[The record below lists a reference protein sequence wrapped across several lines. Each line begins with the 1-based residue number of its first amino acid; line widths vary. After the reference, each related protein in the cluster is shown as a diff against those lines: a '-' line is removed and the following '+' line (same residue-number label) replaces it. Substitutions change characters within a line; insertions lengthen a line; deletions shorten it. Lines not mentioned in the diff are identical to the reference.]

1 MKPVTPGAISGLLYK
16 RWVKRNQKFTEE
28 YSKGK
33 IGYVHIEAMNSNS
46 FREVYSQILGKYR
59 NCEALVVDERH
70 NGGGWLH
77 GDLAILLS
85 GKQFQTYTSRGQY
98 LGVDPFTRWNR
109 ASCVLVCEN
118 CYSNANGFPSMY
130 KALGLGKLVGT
141 PMAGTMTAVWW
152 ESLDDGSLILGL
164 PEVNCLDM
172 EGKPIENLQ
181 LDPDIPVDN
190 TPEQMLSGDDRQLK
204 RAIDLM
210 LQGK

>member
-1 MKPVTPGAISGLLYK
+1 
-16 RWVKRNQKFTEE
+16 
-28 YSKGK
+28 
-33 IGYVHIEAMNSNS
+33 
-46 FREVYSQILGKYR
+46 
-59 NCEALVVDERH
+59 
-70 NGGGWLH
+70 
-77 GDLAILLS
+77 
-85 GKQFQTYTSRGQY
+85 
-98 LGVDPFTRWNR
+98 
-109 ASCVLVCEN
+109 
-118 CYSNANGFPSMY
+118 MY